1 MSLYHADR
9 VLEGAHSSRA
19 AATSRVAASWR
30 RSAVTYGLDP
40 RTKRAPERT
49 TQSDLNRRRDAL
61 GDFLEL
67 ANPRLDQLFHLVGM
81 AGCCVLL
88 TDAEGVVLEERRDAA
103 DAGIFDGWGLCNG
116 SIWSE
121 QVEGTN
127 GIGTCLAEKRQLV
140 IHRDEHFHSRNIGMS
155 CMDAPIYGAN
165 GEVIA
170 AVDVSSCRADQTE
183 GYTRLIS
190 NAVAQTARQ
199 IETEHFRAAYAG
211 ARFIDVGAGRT
222 NEALL
227 LAVDPDDLVIGAT
240 RAARRQLGLD
250 ADSFTAQRP
259 ASDVLGLSQSAE
271 PNETGLERAERAAL
285 RRALARAGGNA
296 SAAARELGIGR
307 ATLYRRM
314 KRLRLD

>member
-1 MSLYHADR
+1 
-9 VLEGAHSSRA
+9 
-19 AATSRVAASWR
+19 
-30 RSAVTYGLDP
+30 LDP
-40 RTKRAPERT
+40 RNKRAPERVMN
-49 TQSDLNRRRDAL
+49 SDVIQRRDAM
-61 GDFLEL
+61 GEFLEL
-67 ANPRLDQLFHLVGM
+67 ANPQLDQLFRLVGM

-88 TDAEGVVLEERRDAA
+88 TDAEGVVLEERYSDA
-103 DAGIFDGWGLCNG
+103 DSDIFDSWGLCNG
-116 SIWSE
+116 AIWSE
-121 QVEGTN
+121 QAEGTN

-140 IHRDEHFHSRNIGMS
+140 IHRDEHFHSRNIAMS

-211 ARFIDVGAGRT
+211 ARFIDVAGDRPD
-222 NEALL
+222 EARL
-227 LAVDPDDLVIGAT
+227 LAVDHDDLVIGAT
-240 RAARRQLGLD
+240 RAARRDLGLD
-250 ADSFTAQRP
+250 ADSFANPRP
-259 ASDVLGLSQSAE
+259 TSDVLGLTSGA
-271 PNETGLERAERAAL
+271 PRHETGLDRAERAAL
-285 RRALARAGGNA
+285 RRALARSGGNA

-314 KRLRLD
+314 KRLGLD